1 MFLVLGNVTIDE
13 AMAAES
19 WPSAGQT
26 VVVGPPRRD
35 LGGKGANQALMLS
48 RSGAPVRFVAA
59 VGHDAEAE
67 WIASRLREL
76 ALEAEL
82 ARVKAATDRSLI
94 FVSPTGENA
103 IASTIGAAAALTGEF
118 ARKAAGALGPGG
130 LLLMQ
135 GNLSWE
141 ATRAALAAAR
151 AAGAR
156 TAFNPS
162 PLQPGFSALLPLI
175 DLLVVNEGEAER
187 LGGAGEPEA
196 VAQALRRAGVG
207 AVALTLGERGSLFV
221 DEMQAIRTP
230 ALPARVVD
238 TTGAGDA
245 FAGVLVGAL
254 YHRRLAPLAALA
266 AATAAAALTVQRP
279 GAASAFPSREELDA
293 IFAR

>member
-13 AMAAES
+13 AMAAEA

-59 VGHDAEAE
+59 IGRDAEGE
-67 WIASRLREL
+67 WVAARLREL
-76 ALEAEL
+76 ALDADLIRVEA
-82 ARVKAATDRSLI
+82 ASDRSLI
-94 FVSPTGENA
+94 FVSPAGENA
-103 IASTIGAAAALTGEF
+103 IASTVGAATALTGEF
-118 ARKAAGALGPGG
+118 ARQAAAALRPGD

-135 GNLSWE
+135 GNLSGE
-141 ATRAALAAAR
+141 ATRAALTAAR

-162 PLQPGFSALLPLI
+162 PLQPGFAALLPLV

-207 AVALTLGERGSLFV
+207 AVALTLGARGSLFV
-221 DEMQAIRTP
+221 DEAQAIRTP

-245 FAGVLVGAL
+245 FAGVLAGAL
-254 YHRRLAPLAALA
+254 YHRQLPPVAALA